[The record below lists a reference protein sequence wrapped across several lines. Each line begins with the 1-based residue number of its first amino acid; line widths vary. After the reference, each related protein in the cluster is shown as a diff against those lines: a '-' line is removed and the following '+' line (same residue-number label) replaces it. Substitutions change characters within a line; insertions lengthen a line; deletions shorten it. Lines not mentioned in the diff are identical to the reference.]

1 MTVRVLVTDG
11 SSAIRDAIR
20 RHLECIGCDIVAEA
34 ETASQAL
41 PLYRTVRPEIVI
53 LGADL
58 SYGDETNPRSLIRL
72 IKREAPETTVLV
84 IARAMLP
91 RDAQMF
97 RLEGAL
103 ECFVAPFEF
112 ASLWRTL
119 SMAHPEL
126 MAGAFATVM
135 STTAALKA
143 SRVSR

>member
-11 SSAIRDAIR
+11 SPAIRDAIR

-34 ETASQAL
+34 ETAAQAL
-41 PLYRTVRPEIVI
+41 PLFRTVRPEIVT

-58 SYGDETNPRSLIRL
+58 SYGNDSNPLGLIRL
-72 IKREAPETTVLV
+72 IKREAPETSILMV
-84 IARAMLP
+84 ARALLQ

-97 RLEGAL
+97 RMEGAL

-119 SMAHPEL
+119 SMAHPQL
-126 MAGAFATVM
+126 MAGAFATMM
-135 STTAALKA
+135 STTAAIKA